1 MLKEN
6 SGEAGDNLPWLEV
19 SLEDVKFD
27 ARGLVPV
34 IAQDAH
40 TLETLMLAWANREAL
55 EHTLQTRQGTYFSRS
70 RNELWIKGATSGHQQ
85 KVLEV
90 RLDCDGDA
98 VLYLLEQEGAAC
110 HTGERTCFHNVLL
123 ENTVLEDDSRPE
135 SSDLRF
141 QKAARLGDTLERVYD
156 TILERLEH
164 LPENS
169 YVTKMH
175 AAGLDRILKKI
186 PEEAG
191 EVLLAAKNGDKA
203 ELALEVADL
212 FFHSLFVM
220 AELGVTTQDLAL
232 ELQKREGKSG
242 LRGPK
247 SVG

>member
-6 SGEAGDNLPWLEV
+6 SGRAGDGLAWLEV
-19 SLEDVKFD
+19 EIEDVKWD

-34 IAQDAH
+34 VAQDAG
-40 TLETLMLAWANREAL
+40 TLEVLMLAWANREAL
-55 EHTLQTRQGTYFSRS
+55 EHTLKTRQGTYFSRS
-70 RNELWIKGATSGHQQ
+70 RGKLWIKGETSGHLQ
-85 KVLEV
+85 KVFEV

-98 VLYLLEQEGAAC
+98 VLYRLEQEGAAC

-123 ENTVLEDDSRPE
+123 EGEEDRHQT
-135 SSDLRF
+135 SDVRE
-141 QKAARLGDTLERVYD
+141 QKLQGLGETLERVYD
-156 TILERLEH
+156 TILERIEH
-164 LPENS
+164 QPENS

-191 EVLLAAKNGDKA
+191 EVLLAAKNGDRA

-220 AELGVTTQDLAL
+220 AELGVTTADLAL

-242 LRGPK
+242 FRGPK
-247 SVG
+247 AVG

>member
-6 SGEAGDNLPWLEV
+6 FGKAGDDSPWLEV
-19 SLEDVKFD
+19 NLNDVKFD

-34 IAQDAH
+34 VAQDAH

-70 RNELWIKGATSGHQQ
+70 RNELWIKGQSSSHLQ

-98 VLYLLEQEGAAC
+98 VLYLLEQQGAAC
-110 HTGERTCFHNVLL
+110 HTGERSCFHNVLL
-123 ENTVLEDDSRPE
+123 EDELRGQT
-135 SSDLRF
+135 SDLGF
-141 QKAARLGDTLERVYD
+141 QKELGLGSTLERVYD

-169 YVTKMH
+169 YITKMH

-191 EVLLAAKNGDKA
+191 EVLLAAKNADKA

-220 AELGVTTQDLAL
+220 AELGVTPQDLAL

-247 SVG
+247 PVG

>member
-1 MLKEN
+1 MLKEQ
-6 SGEAGDNLPWLEV
+6 AGQAGPNTPVWNGV
-19 SLEDVKFD
+19 NLEDIKFD

-34 IAQDAH
+34 IAQDAR
-40 TLETLMLAWANREAL
+40 TLATLMLAWANREAL
-55 EHTLQTRQGTYFSRS
+55 EHTLSTRQGTYFSRS
-70 RNELWIKGATSGHQQ
+70 RNELWVKGATSGHLQ

-123 ENTVLEDDSRPE
+123 ENPDMPR
-135 SSDLRF
+135 
-141 QKAARLGDTLERVYD
+141 AAGLGDTLERVFE

-247 SVG
+247 PIG

>member
-1 MLKEN
+1 MLKEQ
-6 SGEAGDNLPWLEV
+6 AGQAGPNTPVWNDVYLN
-19 SLEDVKFD
+19 DVKFD

-34 IAQDAH
+34 IAQDAR

-55 EHTLQTRQGTYFSRS
+55 EHTLQTRQGAYFSRS
-70 RNELWIKGATSGHQQ
+70 RNQLWVKGQSSGHLQ

-123 ENTVLEDDSRPE
+123 EDDSRPQT
-135 SSDLRF
+135 SDLRF
-141 QKAARLGDTLERVYD
+141 QKEPELGDTLERVYD

-175 AAGLDRILKKI
+175 TAGLDRILKKI

-220 AELGVTTQDLAL
+220 AELGVTTADLAL

>member
-1 MLKEN
+1 VYLN
-6 SGEAGDNLPWLEV
+6 
-19 SLEDVKFD
+19 DVKFD

-34 IAQDAH
+34 IAQDAR

-55 EHTLQTRQGTYFSRS
+55 EHTLQTRQGAYFSRS
-70 RNELWIKGATSGHQQ
+70 RNQLWVKGQSSGHLQ

-123 ENTVLEDDSRPE
+123 EDDSRPQT
-135 SSDLRF
+135 SDLRF
-141 QKAARLGDTLERVYD
+141 QKEPELGDTLERVYD

-175 AAGLDRILKKI
+175 TAGLDRILKKI

-220 AELGVTTQDLAL
+220 AELGVTTADLAL

>member
-6 SGEAGDNLPWLEV
+6 SGKAGDNTPWLEV
-19 SLEDVKFD
+19 QIEDVRFD

-34 IAQDAH
+34 IAQDAR

-55 EHTLQTRQGTYFSRS
+55 EHTLSTRQGTYFSRS
-70 RNELWIKGATSGHQQ
+70 RNELWVKGATSGHLQ
-85 KVLEV
+85 KVVEV

-110 HTGERTCFHNVLL
+110 HTGEQTCFHNILL
-123 ENTVLEDDSRPE
+123 ENAVLEGEDSKTQI
-135 SSDLRF
+135 S
-141 QKAARLGDTLERVYD
+141 ARLGDTLERVYD

-191 EVLLAAKNGDKA
+191 EVLLAAKNADKA

-220 AELGVTTQDLAL
+220 AELGVTPRDLAL